1 MCEMPHGSA
10 SSKRSDAAAL
20 EEPAV
25 ATWTAWDSC
34 RCGLDADGT
43 FWIAPAPG
51 QREGTAKGEKRK
63 ANVFT
68 QFTRGVWL
76 AQNKIHAVRVL
87 GTVHLIGGVET
98 LFWNFDS
105 CVSMDLTGLDV
116 SKVEDMSSMFEGC
129 SSLERLDLSG
139 WDTSRVEDMSS
150 MFKDCN
156 SLSTLNLTGWTV
168 PKLRNLHEMFCNC
181 SSLLA
186 LDVSCWD
193 TSKVTDLS
201 HTFFGCSSL
210 SSLDL
215 SGWDTSRA
223 EDLAYMLFGCSSL
236 RELRLGPAF
245 SFRPCVSFSGYR
257 TRQSS
262 PPNPP
267 MTPPYSG
274 NWAMADGSC
283 ELGARK
289 LALRYGPALAG
300 TWVWAHGIPSGS
312 PCADGTGSLPWSQ
325 DEDSKGQEP
334 GSLRLGVYGLVR
346 RLQRSEVSR
355 FLSFEL
361 DPRDEADRSDAITLY
376 LNGREGDFRVCVSS
390 SLGWVSLKGERI
402 WFVMDEHRDG
412 LSYQDL
418 QDDIVYGGALG
429 EGAYGEML
437 DLLFEAACVLAS
449 ATDVFH
455 DEVADEQRLRAPDLN
470 PFDDCSYDAYVR
482 NEHAGPCTKILANI
496 IFYLNCDVED
506 ALVAASL
513 GVGSDEAECELAAAE
528 RTFYDT

>member
-1 MCEMPHGSA
+1 MCEMPHRSA

-34 RCGLDADGT
+34 RCGLDANGT

-63 ANVFT
+63 TNVFT

-87 GTVHLIGGVET
+87 GTVHLIGRAET
-98 LFWNFDS
+98 LFWNSDS
-105 CVSMDLTGLDV
+105 CVSMDLAGLDV
-116 SKVEDMSSMFEGC
+116 SKVEDMSSMFE
-129 SSLERLDLSG
+129 
-139 WDTSRVEDMSS
+139 
-150 MFKDCN
+150 
-156 SLSTLNLTGWTV
+156 
-168 PKLRNLHEMFCNC
+168 
-181 SSLLA
+181 
-186 LDVSCWD
+186 
-193 TSKVTDLS
+193 
-201 HTFFGCSSL
+201 GCSSL

-334 GSLRLGVYGLVR
+334 GLLRLGVYGLV
-346 RLQRSEVSR
+346 
-355 FLSFEL
+355 
-361 DPRDEADRSDAITLY
+361 
-376 LNGREGDFRVCVSS
+376 
-390 SLGWVSLKGERI
+390 
-402 WFVMDEHRDG
+402 
-412 LSYQDL
+412 
-418 QDDIVYGGALG
+418 
-429 EGAYGEML
+429 
-437 DLLFEAACVLAS
+437 
-449 ATDVFH
+449 
-455 DEVADEQRLRAPDLN
+455 
-470 PFDDCSYDAYVR
+470 
-482 NEHAGPCTKILANI
+482 
-496 IFYLNCDVED
+496 
-506 ALVAASL
+506 
-513 GVGSDEAECELAAAE
+513 
-528 RTFYDT
+528 

>member
-1 MCEMPHGSA
+1 MCEMPYGSA

-51 QREGTAKGEKRK
+51 QREGTAKGKKRGTS
-63 ANVFT
+63 VFT
-68 QFTRGVWL
+68 WFTRGIGHT
-76 AQNKIHAVRVL
+76 QNKVRAVRVL
-87 GTVHLIGGVET
+87 GTVHLIGRAET
-98 LFWNFDS
+98 LFWNSDS
-105 CVSMDLTGLDV
+105 CVSMDLAGLDV

-139 WDTSRVEDMSS
+139 WDMSRVEDMSS
-150 MFKDCN
+150 MFKDCS

-168 PKLRNLHEMFCNC
+168 PKLRNLHETFCNC

-274 NWAMADGSC
+274 NWAREDGSC
-283 ELGARK
+283 ELDARK
-289 LALRYGPALAG
+289 LALSYGPALSG
-300 TWVWAHGIPSGS
+300 TWVWAHGTPSAS
-312 PCADGTGSLPWSQ
+312 PCANATRSLAWSQ
-325 DEDSKGQEP
+325 DEDSKGREP
-334 GSLRLGVYGLVR
+334 GSLRLRVYGLVR

-361 DPRDEADRSDAITLY
+361 DPRDEADRGDAITLY
-376 LNGREGDFRVCVSS
+376 LNGREGDFRVYASS

-437 DLLFEAACVLAS
+437 DLLFETVCVLAS

-470 PFDDCSYDAYVR
+470 PFDDCSYDVYVR
-482 NEHAGPCTKILANI
+482 NEHAGPYTKILANI
-496 IFYLNCDVED
+496 SFYVNCDP
-506 ALVAASL
+506 
-513 GVGSDEAECELAAAE
+513 DETECELAAADQ
-528 RTFYDT
+528 TPCNT

>member
-1 MCEMPHGSA
+1 MDKTGQCEGAPRTSE
-10 SSKRSDAAAL
+10 DAA
-20 EEPAV
+20 PIDDTIV
-25 ATWTAWDSC
+25 SGWHSWGSC
-34 RCGLDADGT
+34 RWGIDAGGT
-43 FWIAPAPG
+43 LWITPAAG
-51 QREGTAKGEKRK
+51 RTEGTAQSLPKGETWIESSYGNGAPWRSRSKDIRSVK
-63 ANVFT
+63 
-68 QFTRGVWL
+68 
-76 AQNKIHAVRVL
+76 VL
-87 GTVHLIGGVET
+87 GTVHLVGYANRMFAGLT
-98 LFWNFDS
+98 HCKD
-105 CVSMDLTGLDV
+105 MDLTGLDT
-116 SKVEDMSSMFEGC
+116 SGLQDMTRMFYRC
-129 SSLERLDLSG
+129 LSLTSLDLSG
-139 WDTSRVEDMSS
+139 WDTSGVRSMEGVFNNCRGLVTLDLSGWDTPQVE
-150 MFKDCN
+150 
-156 SLSTLNLTGWTV
+156 STAG
-168 PKLRNLHEMFCNC
+168 MFCTC
-181 SSLLA
+181 SSL
-186 LDVSCWD
+186 V
-193 TSKVTDLS
+193 
-201 HTFFGCSSL
+201 
-210 SSLDL
+210 SLDL

-223 EDLAYMLFGCSSL
+223 EDLASMLFGCSSL

-274 NWAMADGSC
+274 NWAREDGSC
-283 ELGARK
+283 ELDARK
-289 LALRYGPALAG
+289 LALRYGPALSG
-300 TWVWAHGIPSGS
+300 TWVWAHGTPSAS
-312 PCADGTGSLPWSQ
+312 PCASATGLLAWSQ

-376 LNGREGDFRVCVSS
+376 LNGREGDFRVYVSS

-437 DLLFEAACVLAS
+437 DLLFETVCVLAS

-455 DEVADEQRLRAPDLN
+455 DEVADEQRLCAPDPN
-470 PFDDCSYDAYVR
+470 PFDDCSYDVYVR
-482 NEHAGPCTKILANI
+482 NEHAGPCTKTLANI
-496 IFYLNCDVED
+496 SLYVNCDPN
-506 ALVAASL
+506 
-513 GVGSDEAECELAAAE
+513 EAECEPAAADQMPC
-528 RTFYDT
+528 DT

>member
-1 MCEMPHGSA
+1 MGPAVGGTVGDGARLGSA
-10 SSKRSDAAAL
+10 GDLAARGRA

-34 RCGLDADGT
+34 RCGLDANGT

-51 QREGTAKGEKRK
+51 QREGTVRGEKRK
-63 ANVFT
+63 TNAFT
-68 QFTRGVWL
+68 QFTRGVWH
-76 AQNKIHAVRVL
+76 AQNKVHTVRVL
-87 GTVHLIGGVET
+87 GTVHLSGRVET
-98 LFWNFDS
+98 LFWGFDS
-105 CVSMDLTGLDV
+105 CASMDLAGLEV
-116 SKVEDMSSMFEGC
+116 SKVEDMSSMF
-129 SSLERLDLSG
+129 
-139 WDTSRVEDMSS
+139 
-150 MFKDCN
+150 KDCS
-156 SLSTLNLTGWTV
+156 SLSTLNLKGWTV
-168 PKLRNLHEMFCNC
+168 PKLRNLHETFCNC

-274 NWAMADGSC
+274 NWAREDGSC
-283 ELGARK
+283 ELDARK
-289 LALRYGPALAG
+289 LALRYGPALSG
-300 TWVWAHGIPSGS
+300 TWVWAHGTPSAS
-312 PCADGTGSLPWSQ
+312 PCANATGLLAWSQ
-325 DEDSKGQEP
+325 DEGSKGQEL

-437 DLLFEAACVLAS
+437 DLLFETVCVLAS

-455 DEVADEQRLRAPDLN
+455 DEAADEQRLCAPDLN
-470 PFDDCSYDAYVR
+470 PFDDCSYDVYVR

-496 IFYLNCDVED
+496 SFYVNCD
-506 ALVAASL
+506 
-513 GVGSDEAECELAAAE
+513 SDKAECELAAADQMPC
-528 RTFYDT
+528 DT